1 MVSKVPW
8 YQKTNLMIMN
18 SLIQAKR
25 YYDTDFGLLLG
36 NITSSDNRFPK
47 VQQRPNWTVQ
57 YSILTSRLRKKAK
70 LLPGSPWKNFYF
82 NLVVGTFP

>member
-18 SLIQAKR
+18 SFIHAKR

-36 NITSSDNRFPK
+36 NITSSDNGFPI
-47 VQQRPNWTVQ
+47 VQQRPIFNFDL
-57 YSILTSRLRKKAK
+57 SIT
-70 LLPGSPWKNFYF
+70 
-82 NLVVGTFP
+82 